1 MLTMRSYFEINT
13 LLLLLLLL
21 LLLYY
26 YNCCCCCFTEVEYI
40 VNGTLFL
47 LSDRASMIN
56 GATVPVDGGITT
68 HI

>member
-1 MLTMRSYFEINT
+1 MLNMRLYFEINT
-13 LLLLLLLL
+13 LLLL

-26 YNCCCCCFTEVEYI
+26 YNCCCCFTEVEDV

-56 GATVPVDGGITT
+56 GATVPVDGEITT